1 MGYLTRGAVLVMA
14 GGIKADGPAAEEAE
28 EMEKKPSLQGESA
41 RIRFI
46 RHASCRNCGG
56 CLTGGNRENEMLI
69 PIPEGIELKPGDR
82 VKILMEPT
90 VFLRAAFQAYV
101 VPLLFF
107 FLGYAAGNRL
117 FVLLALESHGKQEEY
132 WAVFSSFSAFS
143 GLRFLTG
150 AGRLPPVTGCV
161 L

>member
-1 MGYLTRGAVLVMA
+1 
-14 GGIKADGPAAEEAE
+14 
-28 EMEKKPSLQGESA
+28 MEKEAWVTALEGESA

-90 VFLRAAFQAYV
+90 VFLRAAFQAYL

-117 FVLLALESHGKQEEY
+117 FVLLALESHGETGG
-132 WAVFSSFSAFS
+132 VLGGLFLLFLSFFGLKILDRRRAASPGYRLRLVKS
-143 GLRFLTG
+143 GRN
-150 AGRLPPVTGCV
+150 RENI
-161 L
+161 